1 MTETPD
7 PSKPGR
13 DAANSPLPLWRRC
26 CQFLFEM
33 DAKTVRA
40 IWVTLA
46 LFAMIG
52 VVFLIGKT
60 DFGHEVTHEFE
71 LWMAEYRDSPW
82 GIFIV
87 IAVFT
92 LSAYIGA
99 PQFVLIAACV
109 VAFGPWLGFFYSW
122 VATVVSGAITFYTG
136 RIIGADTFNRIGGG
150 HLGRLSDYIGR
161 NAFSASFI
169 VRNVP
174 SAPFIIVN
182 MAFGVSKAPFT
193 GFILGLA
200 LGSIPKTALVALFGN
215 VFTRIVEG
223 DEWKGTALIALI
235 GLAWLGVV
243 ILARHLITKWREGR
257 SAAGETDQNQ

>member
-1 MTETPD
+1 MIHAPD
-7 PSKPGR
+7 PENTPKP
-13 DAANSPLPLWRRC
+13 PLWRRC
-26 CQFLFEM
+26 YDFLVEM

-40 IWVTLA
+40 VGVTLA

-52 VVFLIGKT
+52 VIFLIGKT
-60 DFGHEVTHEFE
+60 DFGHEVTHDFE
-71 LWMAEYRDSPW
+71 VWMQSYAHSPW
-82 GIFIV
+82 AIFIV

-109 VAFGPWLGFFYSW
+109 VAFGPWLGFGYSW
-122 VATVVSGAITFYTG
+122 VATVVSGVVTFYTG
-136 RIIGADTFNRIGGG
+136 RLVGAETFNRIGGG
-150 HLGRLSDYIGR
+150 HMARLSDYIGR

-182 MAFGVSKAPFT
+182 MAFGVARAPFW
-193 GFILGLA
+193 GFILGLG

-215 VFTRIVEG
+215 VFTRMTEG
-223 DEWKGTALIALI
+223 ADWKGTLLIAGI
-235 GLAWLGVV
+235 GLLWLGLVV
-243 ILARHLITKWREGR
+243 LARHLIGKWRAGR
-257 SAAGETDQNQ
+257 S

>member
-7 PSKPGR
+7 PHDAGR
-13 DAANSPLPLWRRC
+13 DRADSPLPLWRRC
-26 CQFLFEM
+26 CNFLFEM
-33 DAKTVRA
+33 DAKTARA

-52 VVFLIGKT
+52 AIFLIGKT

-109 VAFGPWLGFFYSW
+109 VAFGPWLGFLYSW
-122 VATVVSGAITFYTG
+122 VATVVSGAVTFYTG
-136 RIIGADTFNRIGGG
+136 RLIGAETFNRIGGS

-193 GFILGLA
+193 GFLLGLA
-200 LGSIPKTALVALFGN
+200 LGSIPKTALVAVFGD

-223 DEWKGTALIALI
+223 GDWKGTLLIALI
-235 GLAWLGVV
+235 GLVWLGLVV
-243 ILARHLITKWREGR
+243 LTRHLIDKWRESRNPSG
-257 SAAGETDQNQ
+257 GTDENQ

>member
-7 PSKPGR
+7 PH
-13 DAANSPLPLWRRC
+13 DAARDRADSPLPLWRRC
-26 CQFLFEM
+26 CNFLFEM
-33 DAKTVRA
+33 DAKTARA

-52 VVFLIGKT
+52 AIFLIGKT

-109 VAFGPWLGFFYSW
+109 VAFGPWLGFLYSW
-122 VATVVSGAITFYTG
+122 VATVVSGAVTFYTG
-136 RIIGADTFNRIGGG
+136 RLIGAETFNRIGGG

-193 GFILGLA
+193 GFLLGLA
-200 LGSIPKTALVALFGN
+200 LGSIPKTALVAVFGD

-223 DEWKGTALIALI
+223 GDWKGTLLIALI
-235 GLAWLGVV
+235 GLVWLGLVV
-243 ILARHLITKWREGR
+243 LTRHLIDKWRESRNPSG
-257 SAAGETDQNQ
+257 GTDENQ

>member
-7 PSKPGR
+7 PHDAGR
-13 DAANSPLPLWRRC
+13 DRADSPLPLWRRC
-26 CQFLFEM
+26 CNFLFEM
-33 DAKTVRA
+33 DAKTARA

-52 VVFLIGKT
+52 AIFLIGKT

-109 VAFGPWLGFFYSW
+109 VAFGPWLGFLYSW
-122 VATVVSGAITFYTG
+122 VATVVSGAVTFYTG
-136 RIIGADTFNRIGGG
+136 RLIGAETFNRIGGG

-193 GFILGLA
+193 GFLLGLA
-200 LGSIPKTALVALFGN
+200 LGSIPKTALVAVFGD

-223 DEWKGTALIALI
+223 GDWKGTLLIALI
-235 GLAWLGVV
+235 GLVWLGLVV
-243 ILARHLITKWREGR
+243 LTRHLIDKWRESRNPSG
-257 SAAGETDQNQ
+257 GTDENQ

>member
-1 MTETPD
+1 MTDAPD
-7 PSKPGR
+7 PSDAQSKPP
-13 DAANSPLPLWRRC
+13 AQIPLWRRGYD
-26 CQFLFEM
+26 FLVEM
-33 DAKTVRA
+33 DSKTMRA

-52 VVFLIGKT
+52 VIFLIGKT

-71 LWMAEYRDSPW
+71 AWMAEYRDSPW

-92 LSAYIGA
+92 LSAFIGA

-109 VAFGPWLGFFYSW
+109 VAFGPWWGFVYSW
-122 VATVVSGAITFYTG
+122 VATIVSGAVTFYVG
-136 RIIGADTFNRIGGG
+136 RLVGAETFAKIGGG
-150 HLGRLSDYIGR
+150 HMQRLSEYIGK

-182 MAFGVSKAPFT
+182 MAFGVSRAPFV
-193 GFILGLA
+193 GFMLGMG
-200 LGSIPKTALVALFGN
+200 LGSIPKTALVAIFGTF
-215 VFTRIVEG
+215 FTRVTEG
-223 DEWKGTALIALI
+223 GDWKGTLLIAVI
-235 GLAWLGVV
+235 GLLWLGLVV
-243 ILARHLITKWREGR
+243 AARHLIAKWQERR
-257 SAAGETDQNQ
+257 N

>member
-1 MTETPD
+1 MTETPEPEKTQPTPCD
-7 PSKPGR
+7 SKP
-13 DAANSPLPLWRRC
+13 PIWRQC
-26 CQFLFEM
+26 CNFLFEM

-71 LWMAEYRDSPW
+71 LWMAEYKDSPW

-109 VAFGPWLGFFYSW
+109 VAFGPWLGFLYSW
-122 VATVVSGAITFYTG
+122 VATIVSGAATFYTG
-136 RIIGADTFNRIGGG
+136 RLIGAETFNRIGGG
-150 HLGRLSDYIGR
+150 HLGRLSNYIGR

-193 GFILGLA
+193 GFMLGLA

-215 VFTRIVEG
+215 VFTRMTEG
-223 DEWKGTALIALI
+223 ADWKGTLLIAAI
-235 GLAWLGVV
+235 GLVWLGLVV
-243 ILARHLITKWREGR
+243 LTRHLIGKWREGR
-257 SAAGETDQNQ
+257 DAGENA